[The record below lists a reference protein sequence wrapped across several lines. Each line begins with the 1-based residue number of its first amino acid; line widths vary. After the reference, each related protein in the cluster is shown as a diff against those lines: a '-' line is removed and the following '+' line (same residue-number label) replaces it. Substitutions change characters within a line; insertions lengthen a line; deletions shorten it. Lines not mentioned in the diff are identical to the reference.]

1 MLIREIFATTI
12 QERIEPVVKVAD
24 RNPAV
29 LLGELKNLVVTPQW
43 ETYLHRVLEAY
54 SDAFD
59 REDEQGIGIWISGFF
74 GSGKSLLMKEL
85 GVLLEGGELLGESVH
100 RVFLSRL
107 PSHSEERTDLER
119 FLAIC
124 RQKLSTSVIGGNL
137 HAQLA
142 SSNEP
147 LALIVFRLFAKEH
160 GYTHNWPLAWAVE
173 YQLDR
178 QGLSSEFHRVASELS
193 GVEWSDVANDPDF
206 YNDVLYQAA
215 ATVLPEHFKGGP
227 EAVERAVMSAV
238 QTGITPAMLIDRLR
252 RWCVDRDNAG
262 RRHKLLLQLDELGQ
276 WIASGN
282 VNERT
287 MQVQALV
294 ETAAQA
300 GHGRIWMAVTA
311 HGDVQE
317 LQQNV
322 QQEQYAK
329 INQRFALQCKLSNE
343 DINQVVEERLLRK
356 TQSARIDLTRRFD
369 QRSGEITDLGSVQQ
383 AQRVFPAPDGENF
396 ARFYPYFPW
405 TVVAIP
411 NVVKGIA
418 QATGRDEALTGS
430 NRTMIGV
437 VQGGI
442 IDTPGLLNTPVG
454 RILCLADLY
463 DQLASDAPIET
474 RTDIN
479 RIITTVSDATPFTT
493 QVARALYL
501 LGQIPYIPCTLEN
514 VTRALVDSLDI
525 NLASRRMEVKHELER
540 LVAAGYAKQ
549 VGETYLFLNTQQ
561 RSFQD
566 KVRSRQEELSNQ
578 TYELSQKLREYE
590 GEDALRFDQV
600 SLAGREIRLK
610 LEIDGR
616 GVRNP
621 SMPVT
626 IHVYS
631 PFQRALEPQIAD
643 DTVMKQRSQQDPDNL
658 FFRMAETKGL
668 RRALALALAT
678 EEIANQ
684 VLANQAN
691 TPEGEVARQAKQ
703 VDLPSYKNEVRHL
716 LTQAVRGGTI
726 FFRGSDYQLLDG
738 DNASDAVRKT
748 LSQLLPSIYSRF
760 SEVPYRIMNEETA
773 VKAALGGNTTNTDLQ
788 NLGVYKNDGT
798 LNGSHMLISTLR
810 VSLPQ
815 ASDDQGAI
823 PADQLRSKFERPPY
837 GWDGN
842 CIKVGLALLL
852 RASACRLIVTG
863 RTITDPN
870 SPEALQYLTKE
881 QSFKTLRV
889 QGIRTDLDIQQLQE
903 IRGYMQTIFNFS
915 IKPALVPATLNNIL
929 GEQLMELAGKAQN
942 IKNWATTA
950 RCPLPLTFEAG
961 SSLVSE
967 LLDSAAPSVRLT
979 RFQEQWETLFQY
991 TQMLDTLTIFQR
1003 QHGAEFLTMRD
1014 FFSSMVNAEVNLPE
1028 LRRFISDWRVVI
1040 DERSVTEA
1048 NRWNELMKTYHAA
1061 QQAVTNQIAAWQQEA
1076 RKSYKEMQAH
1086 LKEQVLDAGVPDEQA
1101 DAEVAALA
1109 TDLQSA
1115 QKLIEQ
1121 PNPSFSEARSL
1132 GTELGNVRMNLLR
1145 KLQELRERYGPID
1158 QKPPQEVHLHWQAL
1172 LGGTRLS
1179 SQDDLEQML
1188 GRLRMSIAP
1197 ELEQQ
1202 KIVIID

>member
-1 MLIREIFATTI
+1 MLIRETFATTI

-43 ETYLHRVLEAY
+43 ETYLHRMLEAY

-59 REDEQGIGIWISGFF
+59 RDDEQGIGIWISGFF

-85 GVLLEGGELLGESVH
+85 GVLLEGGELQGESVH
-100 RVFLSRL
+100 QVFLSRL
-107 PSHSEERTDLER
+107 PSSSEDRADLER

-147 LALIVFRLFAKEH
+147 LALIVFRLFAREH
-160 GYTHNWPLAWAVE
+160 SYTHNWPLAWAVE

-215 ATVLPEHFKGGP
+215 ATVLPEHFSSGP

-252 RWCVDRDNAG
+252 RWCVARDSGG

-282 VNERT
+282 ANERI

-329 INQRFALQCKLSNE
+329 INQRFALQCRLSNE

-356 TQSARIDLTRRFD
+356 TQSARIDLTQRFT

-383 AQRVFPAPDGENF
+383 AQRVFPAPDAENF
-396 ARFYPYFPW
+396 ARFYPYLPW

-442 IDTPGLLNTPVG
+442 IDTAGLLESPVG

-514 VTRALVDSLDI
+514 VTRALVSSLDI
-525 NLASRRMEVKHELER
+525 HLASRRMEVKNELER
-540 LVAAGYAKQ
+540 LVAAGYTKQ

-578 TYELSQKLREYE
+578 TYELSQKLQEYH

-616 GVRNP
+616 VARNP
-621 SMPVT
+621 LMPVT

-631 PFQRALEPQIAD
+631 PFQRALDPQIAD
-643 DTVMKQRSQQDPDNL
+643 DAAMKQRSLQEPDNL
-658 FFRMAETKGL
+658 FFRMGETKGL

-678 EEIANQ
+678 EEIADQ
-684 VLANQAN
+684 VRANQAN
-691 TPEGEVARQAKQ
+691 TAEAEVAQQVRQ
-703 VDLPSYKNEVRHL
+703 VDLPSYKSEVRHL
-716 LTQAVRGGTI
+716 LMQAVRGGTI
-726 FFRGSDYQLLDG
+726 FFHGSDYQLLDG

-748 LSQLLPSIYSRF
+748 LSQLLPGIYSLF
-760 SEVPYRIMNEETA
+760 SEVPYRIINEETA
-773 VKAALGGNTTNTDLQ
+773 VKAALSGNTTNTDLQ

-798 LNGSHMLISTLR
+798 LNESHALISMLR
-810 VSLPQ
+810 GSLPQ
-815 ASDDQGAI
+815 ASDDAGAI

-852 RASACRLIVTG
+852 RISACRLIVSG
-863 RTITDPN
+863 RAIADPN
-870 SPEALQYLTKE
+870 SPEALQYLAKE

-889 QGIRTDLDIQQLQE
+889 QGIRTDLDIQQLQA
-903 IRGYMQTIFNFS
+903 IRGNMQMIFGV
-915 IKPALVPATLNNIL
+915 KPALVPATLNNVL
-929 GEQLMELAGKAQN
+929 GEQLTELNKQAQN
-942 IKNWATTA
+942 IKSWATTA
-950 RCPLPLTFEAG
+950 RCPLPLAFESG

-967 LLDSAAPSVRLT
+967 LLDSAAPSVRLPQ
-979 RFQEQWETLFQY
+979 FHEQWETLQEY
-991 TQMLDTLTIFQR
+991 TQVLDNLTIFQR
-1003 QHGAEFLTMRD
+1003 QHSAEFLTMRD
-1014 FFSSMVNAEVNLPE
+1014 FFSSMVNAEVDLPE
-1028 LRRFISDWRVVI
+1028 LRHFISDWRAVT

-1048 NRWNELMKTYHAA
+1048 DRWNELMKTYHAA
-1061 QQAVTNQIAAWQQEA
+1061 QQAVTNQIAAWQQQSH
-1076 RKSYKEMQAH
+1076 KSYVEMQAH
-1086 LKEQVLDAGVPDEQA
+1086 LKEQVLAAGVPIEKA
-1101 DAEVAALA
+1101 DVEVATLE
-1109 TDLQSA
+1109 TDLQSI
-1115 QKLIEQ
+1115 QERIEQ
-1121 PNPSFSEARSL
+1121 SNPGFSEARSL
-1132 GTELGNVRMNLLR
+1132 STELGVAQMNLQMKLR
-1145 KLQELRERYGPID
+1145 DMRVRYQSKDSPLL
-1158 QKPPQEVHLHWQAL
+1158 QEVHLHWQDL
-1172 LGGTRLS
+1172 VGGARIS
-1179 SQDDLEQML
+1179 SQDDLEQVL
-1188 GRLRMSIAP
+1188 GKLRTSIVP

>member
-1 MLIREIFATTI
+1 MLIRDTFATTI

-43 ETYLHRVLEAY
+43 ETYLYRILEAY

-85 GVLLEGGELLGESVH
+85 GVLLEGGELLSQSVH
-100 RVFLSRL
+100 ELFLSRL
-107 PSHSEERTDLER
+107 PSHSEESADLER

-124 RQKLSTSVIGGNL
+124 RQKVSTSVIGGNL

-142 SSNEP
+142 NTNDP
-147 LALIVFRLFAKEH
+147 LALTVFKLFAKEH
-160 GYTHNWPLAWAVE
+160 GYTHSWPLAWAVE
-173 YQLDR
+173 YQLDK
-178 QGLSSEFHRVASELS
+178 QGVSGEFHRVASELS
-193 GVEWSDVANDPDF
+193 GMEWSDVAIDPDF
-206 YNDVLYQAA
+206 YNDVLCQAA
-215 ATVLPEHFKGGP
+215 ATVLPEHFSGGP
-227 EAVERAVMSAV
+227 QAVERAVTSAV
-238 QTGITPAMLIDRLR
+238 QTGITPDMLIDRLR
-252 RWCVDRDNAG
+252 RWCVAKDSAG

-282 VNERT
+282 ANERI

-300 GHGRIWMAVTA
+300 GHGRIWIAVTA
-311 HGDVQE
+311 HGDVQA

-329 INQRFALQCKLSNE
+329 ISQRFALQCKLSNE

-356 TQSARIDLTRRFD
+356 TQPARIELTQRFT
-369 QRSGEITDLGSVQQ
+369 QRSGEITDLGAVQQ
-383 AQRVFPAPDGENF
+383 AQRVFPAPDAENF
-396 ARFYPYFPW
+396 ARFYPYLPW
-405 TVVAIP
+405 TVAAIP
-411 NVVKGIA
+411 HVVKGIA

-442 IDTPGLLNTPVG
+442 IDTAGLLASPVG
-454 RILCLADLY
+454 RILSLADLY

-479 RIITTVSDATPFTT
+479 RIGSTVADAKPFTT

-501 LGQIPYIPCTLEN
+501 LGQISYIPCTLEN
-514 VTRALVDSLDI
+514 VTRALVNSLDT
-525 NLASRRMEVKHELER
+525 NLATLRTDVRHELEQ

-549 VGETYLFLNTQQ
+549 VGETYIFLNTQQ

-566 KVRSRQEELSNQ
+566 KVRSRQEELANQ
-578 TYELSQKLREYE
+578 TYELSQKLQDYH

-600 SLAGREIRLK
+600 SLAGREIRLR

-616 GVRNP
+616 VARNP
-621 SMPVT
+621 TVPVT

-631 PFQRALEPQIAD
+631 PFQRALDSQVAD
-643 DTVMKQRSQQDPDNL
+643 DSAMKQRSLQDPDNL
-658 FFRMAETKGL
+658 FFRMAETKGF
-668 RRALALALAT
+668 RRALALAVAT
-678 EEIANQ
+678 EEVANE
-684 VLANQAN
+684 VRASLSN
-691 TPEGEVARQAKQ
+691 TAEGEVAQQARQI
-703 VDLPSYKNEVRHL
+703 DLPSYKNEVRRL

-726 FFRGSDYQLLDG
+726 FFRGSDYQMLDG
-738 DNASDAVRKT
+738 ESASDAVRHT
-748 LSQLLPSIYSRF
+748 LSQLLPSIYARF
-760 SEVPYRIMNEETA
+760 AEVPYRILNEESA
-773 VKAALGGNTTNTDLQ
+773 VKAALNGNTTNTDLQ

-798 LNGSHMLISTLR
+798 LNESHALISTLR
-810 VSLPQ
+810 GSLPQ

-823 PADQLRSKFERPPY
+823 PADQLRSKFERPPF

-852 RASACRLIVTG
+852 RASACRLIVNG
-863 RTITDPN
+863 RTITDPT

-889 QGIRTDLDIQQLQE
+889 QGIRTNLDIQQLQE
-903 IRGYMQTIFNFS
+903 IRGYMQMIFGV
-915 IKPALVPATLNNIL
+915 KPAVLIPTLNNVL
-929 GEQLMELAGKAQN
+929 GEQLTALHKQAQEV
-942 IKNWATTA
+942 KSWATTA
-950 RCPLPLTFEAG
+950 RCPLPLPFESG
-961 SSLVSE
+961 NSLVNE
-967 LLDSAAPSVRLT
+967 LLDTAVPSVRLPL
-979 RFQEQWETLFQY
+979 FQEQWETLQEY
-991 TQMLDTLTIFQR
+991 IQVLDNLTNFQR
-1003 QHGAEFLTMRD
+1003 QHGSMYQTMRD
-1014 FFSSMVNAEVNLPE
+1014 FFSLMVNAGVDLPE
-1028 LRRFISDWRVVI
+1028 LRRFISDWRAVI

-1048 NRWNELMKTYHAA
+1048 DRWNELEQTYHVAL
-1061 QQAVTNQIAAWQQEA
+1061 QVVTNQIATWQQEA
-1076 RKSYKEMQAH
+1076 RNRYNEMQAH
-1086 LKEQVLDAGVPDEQA
+1086 LKDQVLAAGVPDDKVDVEIS
-1101 DAEVAALA
+1101 ELEKE
-1109 TDLQSA
+1109 LQSA
-1115 QKLIEQ
+1115 QVLIDQ
-1121 PNPSFSEARSL
+1121 SNPSFSEARSL
-1132 GTELGNVRMNLLR
+1132 NTELGNVQMNLLR
-1145 KLQELRERYGPID
+1145 KVQEIRERYQSPD
-1158 QKPPQEVHLHWQAL
+1158 SSQQEEIHLHWQAL
-1172 LGGTRLS
+1172 IGGARIR

-1188 GRLRMSIAP
+1188 GKLRTSIKL

-1202 KIVIID
+1202 KIVVID